1 MSLPNARVSLPV
13 RNPYTG
19 LVDYEITPPTAG
31 ELAETCSSLRAA
43 QLAWGAAA
51 LSHRVEVMLRW
62 ADELDAAYGALSAAD
77 FADTG
82 GCLISLMSPR
92 IVASSVRSWA
102 ADAASV
108 LSAAARSGVT
118 SSMPSISFRTQLVP
132 YPLVG
137 VISPWNGPLMLS
149 CLDPVPALFAGSAVI
164 VKPSE
169 VAPRFVEPLL
179 ATIRAVPELASVF
192 TFVTGDG
199 RTGQQLIGLIDLL
212 CFTGS
217 VPNGRKVALA
227 CAERLIPAYLE
238 LGGKD
243 PAIVTET
250 ADLELA
256 ATAVLRGAAFGTGQ
270 VCFSVERVYVHES
283 VHDAFVDLLVEKA
296 AQLRLNYPD
305 INDGEIG
312 PFGFDRQARIADEQ
326 LADAVARGAV
336 IVTGGPSELLGGGR
350 FMRPTVLTEVNHDM
364 PLMRE
369 ESFAPF
375 VPVMRYRTE
384 DEAVALANDTH
395 YGLSASVL
403 AGTAAEAA
411 RIGERL
417 NAGTIA
423 LQDTFLTLFKTRDV
437 GTNSFADSGLGG
449 DRTGPGSI
457 LRFLRKKALMTQSAR
472 PAPLARPPM
481 PPRPASA
488 SASESES
495 ASRSGSA
502 FGSASGSG
510 SGSASAS
517 ESASRSG
524 SAFGSA
530 SGSASASESGSGSG
544 ISDSNGESDIP
555 EISAFEGN

>member
-1 MSLPNARVSLPV
+1 MSGSNARVSLPV

-19 LVDYEITPPTAG
+19 QLDYEITPPSQA
-31 ELAETCSSLRAA
+31 ELTDICSSLRAA
-43 QLAWGAAA
+43 QVTWGGAP

-62 ADELDAAYGALSAAD
+62 ADELDAAYGPLSAAD

-102 ADAASV
+102 ADAAPV
-108 LSAAARSGVT
+108 LSAAARAGVT
-118 SSMPSISFRTQLVP
+118 TSMPSISFRTQLVP

-192 TFVTGDG
+192 TFITGDG
-199 RTGQQLIGLIDLL
+199 RTGQELIGQIDLL

-243 PAIVTET
+243 PAIVTQT
-250 ADLELA
+250 ADLDAA

-283 VHDAFVDLLVEKA
+283 VHDAFVAVLAAKA
-296 AQLRLNYPD
+296 SRLRLNYPD
-305 INDGEIG
+305 INQGEIG
-312 PFGFDRQARIADEQ
+312 PFGLDRQARIADEQ
-326 LADAVARGAV
+326 LADAAAKGAV
-336 IVTGGPSELLGGGR
+336 IVTGGPSQLLGGGS

-364 PLMRE
+364 LLMRE

-375 VPVMRYRTE
+375 MPVMRYRTE

-395 YGLSASVL
+395 YGLSASVI

-417 NAGTIA
+417 NAGTVA

-457 LRFLRKKALMTQSAR
+457 LRFLRKKALMTQSAA
-472 PAPLARPPM
+472 PAPLARPAA
-481 PPRPASA
+481 PASA
-488 SASESES
+488 P
-495 ASRSGSA
+495 
-502 FGSASGSG
+502 
-510 SGSASAS
+510 
-517 ESASRSG
+517 
-524 SAFGSA
+524 
-530 SGSASASESGSGSG
+530 G
-544 ISDSNGESDIP
+544 ISDSTTESEIP
-555 EISAFEGN
+555 EISTFEQERA